1 MFNSDLLID
10 IKNSKNLFSLLNT
23 NKSSRK
29 DFKTIL
35 LNLDYNFLTNRIK
48 FNNLKIDNN
57 DTNEQFLTIIND
69 FNIKDLN
76 NPNKGRRMLNDL
88 LKAYVG

>member
-1 MFNSDLLID
+1 MGL
-10 IKNSKNLFSLLNT
+10 KNLFSLLNT
-23 NKSSRK
+23 IKSSRK